1 MEKMSRSSAPLRYKI
16 IAYVAVWILA
26 LCITDPTLK
35 YWALAYMF
43 PLGLAR
49 FVLPPGTTDSGWA
62 VMASCVGI
70 YLVQGVLFFR
80 SRNIRWI
87 MFWFAIL
94 IGLLVVNIAGCRDMI
109 HAH

>member
-1 MEKMSRSSAPLRYKI
+1 MLATNRTPFPLRYKI

-49 FVLPPGTTDSGWA
+49 LVLPPGTADSGWG
-62 VMASCVGI
+62 VFASCVGI

-80 SRNIRWI
+80 SRNIRW
-87 MFWFAIL
+87 MMLWFAIL
-94 IGLLVVNIAGCRDMI
+94 IVLLVVNVAGCRDMI